1 MRTYYQNIAAACLCA
16 WSLIASAAPPAP
28 APIPDAISA
37 AVNDN
42 SRPGTDK
49 VRDVNR
55 LPAETIAFAGVKPG
69 DLVGELL
76 PGGGYYTRI
85 LSKVVGAQ
93 GHVYA
98 FAQKQPANAPSDMP
112 DINVRIRSLAQEPG
126 FGNVTVVEQPLTNAT
141 FPVPLDLIWT
151 SQNYHDFHNLPGL
164 DIAVLNKQIF
174 DALKPG
180 GIYLVL
186 DHAAAKGADISVTK
200 TLHRIDADTV
210 KKEQLAAGFKLDGSS
225 KLLANDADPHTAAV
239 FDPSIRGKTDQF
251 ILKFRKPKT
260 KGK

>member
-1 MRTYYQNIAAACLCA
+1 MKTNYQSIAATCLCA
-16 WSLIASAAPPAP
+16 WSLMASAALAAAP
-28 APIPDAISA
+28 PIPPYVSA
-37 AVNDN
+37 AVEDN
-42 SRPGTDK
+42 TRPGTDK
-49 VRDVNR
+49 VRDSNR
-55 LPAETIAFAGVKPG
+55 LPGETIAFAGVKPG

-98 FAQKQPANAPSDMP
+98 FAQKQPANAPADLP
-112 DINVRIRSLAQEPG
+112 DINVRIRALAQEPG
-126 FGNVTVVEQPLTNAT
+126 IGNVTVVEQPLTNTT

-164 DIAVLNKQIF
+164 DVAVLNKQIF

-186 DHAAAKGADISVTK
+186 DHAALKGADISVTK

-210 KKEQLAAGFKLDGSS
+210 KKEVLAAGFKFDGSS
-225 KLLANDADPHTAAV
+225 DLLANKTDPHSAAV
-239 FDPSIRGKTDQF
+239 FDASIRGKTDQF

>member
-1 MRTYYQNIAAACLCA
+1 MRPFYQSIAAACLCA
-16 WSLIASAAPPAP
+16 WSLAANAAPA
-28 APIPDAISA
+28 APIPDSISA
-37 AVNDN
+37 AVEDN

-55 LPAETIAFAGVKPG
+55 MPAETIAFAGVKPG
-69 DLVGELL
+69 DMVGELL

-85 LSKVVGAQ
+85 LAKVVGAQ

-98 FAQKQPANAPSDMP
+98 FAQKQPANAPADLP
-112 DINVRIRSLAQEPG
+112 DINVRIRALATEPG
-126 FGNVTVVEQPLTNAT
+126 FGNVTVVEQPLTNVT

-180 GIYLVL
+180 GVYLVL

-200 TLHRIDADTV
+200 SLHRIDAETV
-210 KKEQLAAGFKLDGSS
+210 KKEVLAAGFKLDGSS
-225 KLLANDADPHTAAV
+225 KLLAQAADPHTAAV

-251 ILKFRKPKT
+251 ILKFRKPKS